1 MPVVADLVPTRSRI
15 VQRLMLAAALLIA
28 PAVAQTPLSFPTP
41 PQDQGLP
48 YTRSAHPRALKAIDT
63 TIAVFGGSRY
73 AYLYGK
79 KVRLDDT
86 NMLHAEAVFHDN
98 KLFVPR
104 AFAAA
109 LSLKTFTPAPGLPYL
124 ADKWVYSFPRAASSI
139 PASIPTLDVD
149 GGSYISLG
157 DLAESKGLHTLLTR
171 RGLLLVSS
179 ATIAYADTDPI
190 LSDDIVTLFDTPEK
204 LADPTILIHYVP
216 VPHSQGEWYE
226 HASTT
231 PEQMA
236 QLAQPEVKFPLTP
249 KSAYIYDGID
259 TTLFGSKVPPPG
271 VWPRVIM
278 SPEDVPALAARVKAS
293 KFAQMSMID
302 IEEQFKRSW
311 WDTSTNDGRFFKKL
325 YTNDIADL
333 KFDRGNVVGPFVPYA
348 SGNLFV
354 GYKPTLYNSHISYI
368 TNSLV
373 TMSLYA
379 LLTNDDEL
387 GRKCATAV
395 SNFYKILEPTL
406 DEAIAMTN
414 SELGADRRSAV
425 SAEDSFRGL
434 HGLVEHM
441 DLGLSLDMAGKWM
454 TPAQVEV
461 MRRFIAKATYGRRVY
476 GGEAPSRWRDNNQ
489 VTWHTTNVLAQMAIE
504 GLPGYD
510 PEVYASGLETVRSF
524 LEFGIDANGQFYE
537 SNGKTGGGN
546 QFLFLNMLAM
556 ARRGED
562 FFGHPHLR
570 KVFDAEVYNIAPN
583 GAAEVSGGTYGGGRM
598 SAQFIMELATVYPS
612 HRAADYLL
620 TGPYAGFGPSNGTAV
635 PADGLDLRTLDL
647 KQYRQYVIAN
657 WNKRMRTPGPTY
669 PGFIRAFPF
678 CRDFVPTTRA
688 ELNLP
693 LDHQDS
699 IHGTFSAYSDQTPDA
714 AWMDMLVRPNHYL
727 GAGHH
732 HADAG
737 MFYFAGAGVNWITE
751 SPFVLSYDGRLH
763 NEVLID
769 GIAEANGTPARAKY
783 LGATLSPAADF
794 ASADLS
800 YAYSWE
806 WTTQMQEWGHTWPPH
821 TPEPPRWEL
830 EPAADIIA
838 IFQGT
843 QRYKNR
849 IWWDTYNFAN
859 WIPTLRAPW
868 NPVEYAY
875 RTTGLVRGKHP
886 YGIVVDDLKKDSA
899 THLYQWAAMLSE
911 PMVAVSLP
919 STGPD
924 DLVLARK
931 ADATGTGQPKS
942 GTPLLLLHMSGPAT
956 GLRPRIEMANDGP
969 ADRNGK
975 VEPYPRIVVDD
986 KATEFH
992 ERTLLVPFHMGD
1004 PLPTFTQSPTTLALK
1019 WPDETST
1026 LNVSTGIDHRTHV
1039 LPATSRAGR

>member
-1 MPVVADLVPTRSRI
+1 
-15 VQRLMLAAALLIA
+15 
-28 PAVAQTPLSFPTP
+28 
-41 PQDQGLP
+41 
-48 YTRSAHPRALKAIDT
+48 
-63 TIAVFGGSRY
+63 
-73 AYLYGK
+73 
-79 KVRLDDT
+79 
-86 NMLHAEAVFHDN
+86 
-98 KLFVPR
+98 
-104 AFAAA
+104 
-109 LSLKTFTPAPGLPYL
+109 
-124 ADKWVYSFPRAASSI
+124 
-139 PASIPTLDVD
+139 
-149 GGSYISLG
+149 
-157 DLAESKGLHTLLTR
+157 
-171 RGLLLVSS
+171 
-179 ATIAYADTDPI
+179 
-190 LSDDIVTLFDTPEK
+190 
-204 LADPTILIHYVP
+204 
-216 VPHSQGEWYE
+216 VPHSQGQWYE
-226 HASTT
+226 HASAT

-236 QLAQPEVKFPLTP
+236 ELAQPEVKFPLTP
-249 KSAYIYDGID
+249 RSAYIDDGID

-278 SPEDVPALAARVKAS
+278 SPADVPALAARIKAS

-311 WDTSTNDGRFFKKL
+311 WDTSTNDGRYFRKL

-354 GYKPTLYNSHISYI
+354 GFKPTLYNSHISYI

-395 SNFYKILEPTL
+395 SNFYKVLEPTL

-454 TPAQVEV
+454 TPGQVDV

-510 PEVYASGLETVRSF
+510 PEVYAAGVETVRSF
-524 LEFGIDANGQFYE
+524 LEFGIDANGQYFE
-537 SNGKTGGGN
+537 SNGKNGGGD

-570 KVFDAEVYNIAPN
+570 KLFTAEIYDISPN

-598 SAQFIMELATVYPS
+598 SPQFIMELAAVYP
-612 HRAADYLL
+612 HERTADFLL
-620 TGPYAGFGPSNGTAV
+620 TGPYAGVGPQGQTAMA
-635 PADGLDLRTLDL
+635 ADGLDLRTLDL

-714 AWMDMLVRPNHYL
+714 AWSYMLVRPNHYL

-737 MFYFAGAGVNWITE
+737 MFYFSGTGVNWITE
-751 SPFVLSYDGRLH
+751 AFNTVYDGRFH
-763 NEVLID
+763 NQVLID
-769 GIAEANGTPARAKY
+769 GVSEANGTPARAKY
-783 LGATLSPAADF
+783 LGAMLSPAADF

-806 WTTQMQEWGHTWPPH
+806 WTTQVQEWGRTSPPH
-821 TPEPPRWEL
+821 TPEPARWEL

-849 IWWDTYNFAN
+849 IWWDTYNYAN

-875 RTTGLVRGKHP
+875 RTTGLIRGKHP
-886 YGIVVDDLKKDSA
+886 YGIVVDDLKKDN
-899 THLYQWAAMLSE
+899 TPHLYQWAAMLSE

-919 STGPD
+919 GAGPD

-931 ADATGTGQPKS
+931 ADASGSGQPKP

-956 GLRPRIEMANDGP
+956 GLKPRVEMATDGP
-969 ADRNGK
+969 ADRSGK
-975 VEPYPRIVVDD
+975 LQPYPRIVVDD

-992 ERTLLVPFHMGD
+992 ERTLLVPFRMGD
-1004 PLPTFTQSPTTLALK
+1004 PLPTFTQSPTTLTLK

-1026 LNVSTGIDHRTHV
+1026 LTVSTGTDHRTHV
-1039 LPATSRAGR
+1039 LPATSQASR